1 MDLELR
7 NEMAHGRSSARLR
20 VGAGQATILDIDI
33 QGTHAAG
40 LAGDRSQAQGL
51 VQPLL
56 GPLPVG
62 DIAHKSGE

>member
-1 MDLELR
+1 
-7 NEMAHGRSSARLR
+7 LR